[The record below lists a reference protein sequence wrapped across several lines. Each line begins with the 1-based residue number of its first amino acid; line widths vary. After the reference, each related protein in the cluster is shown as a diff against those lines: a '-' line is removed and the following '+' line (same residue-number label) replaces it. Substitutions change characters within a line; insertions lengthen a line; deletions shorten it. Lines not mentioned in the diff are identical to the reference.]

1 MDFVRRIVRA
11 FQSNFPFLRE
21 AQAEGKRLLQRF
33 SRIPFEADFKA
44 LALIPIPEKALFL
57 DVGANRGLSA
67 ETILM
72 YAKSARVHLF
82 EPNPLVSKKLARR
95 YGRSPQMEVFQC
107 GLGDTAE
114 ERTLYVPFYKGWMFD
129 ALASFD
135 RKEAAEWLEGQ
146 IAGYRREHLRIQ
158 EYPCF
163 IKRIDDMGLAP
174 FFIKLDVQGHE
185 LAVLRG
191 AEQTLRDYGPII
203 LLEVLSPAAR
213 SFVSPMGYAPYAF
226 RSGRFYAGE
235 EGELNTFLL
244 PPDKRALV
252 EPYLA

>member
-1 MDFVRRIVRA
+1 
-11 FQSNFPFLRE
+11 
-21 AQAEGKRLLQRF
+21 
-33 SRIPFEADFKA
+33 
-44 LALIPIPEKALFL
+44 
-57 DVGANRGLSA
+57 
-67 ETILM
+67 M
-72 YAKSARVHLF
+72 YAKSARVYLF

-95 YGRSPQMEVFQC
+95 YGRSPRMEVFEC

-114 ERTLYVPFYKGWMFD
+114 ERTLYVPFYKGWVFD

-135 RKEAAEWLEGQ
+135 RQEASEWLEGQ

-158 EYPCF
+158 EYPCS

-185 LAVLRG
+185 LAVLQG
-191 AEQTLRDYGPII
+191 AEETLRHHAPIV

-213 SFVSPMGYAPYAF
+213 AFVSPMGYAPYAF
-226 RSGRFYAGE
+226 RKGRFHAGE

-244 PPDKRALV
+244 PPEKKPLIEA
-252 EPYLA
+252 YLA